1 MLVISLR
8 ALLRSRARAPRVGN
22 EGSKVLI
29 TRAGPPSAHCVC
41 VRVYVSLVVSLCVCV
56 CVSACLCMFL
66 SLHVC
71 VSLRLCVCSRVCVCV
86 CVCVCVRLCL
96 SGGGFSLLFIF
107 YTSTL
112 FLVPFYFL
120 FFRVFRE
127 YISLW
132 LLIVRITTSF
142 LPSVVSPTRTYT
154 YIHAHTAREST
165 DNGFCRDN
173 KR

>member
-41 VRVYVSLVVSLCVCV
+41 VRVCVCLWLCRCVFVFVSLRVFACFCLCMCVCLCVCV
-56 CVSACLCMFL
+56 CVPVCA
-66 SLHVC
+66 C
-71 VSLRLCVCSRVCVCV
+71 VS
-86 CVCVCVRLCL
+86 VCVCVRLCL